1 MYDDKAEEVVLL
13 LTPDKDLPPI
23 PSDAS
28 SSPSPNVGS
37 FSPSSSNVA
46 IKTSVLES
54 ALDKLDNLVNN
65 SLNIY
70 FVYLDI
76 ILDDSVISPIT
87 KTIGSNKCRCFWN
100 RFHFSSKKCQFFK
113 FKI

>member
-37 FSPSSSNVA
+37 FSPSSNVA
-46 IKTSVLES
+46 IKTSVLDS

-65 SLNIY
+65 SLNFY
-70 FVYLDI
+70 FFYFYR
-76 ILDDSVISPIT
+76 ILGDSVISPIT
-87 KTIGSNKCRCFWN
+87 KTGGFNNCRCFWN
-100 RFHFSSKKCQFFK
+100 RFYLSSK
-113 FKI
+113 

>member
-37 FSPSSSNVA
+37 FSPSSNVA
-46 IKTSVLES
+46 IKTSVLDS

-70 FVYLDI
+70 FVYFDR
-76 ILDDSVISPIT
+76 ILDDSVFSPIT
-87 KTIGSNKCRCFWN
+87 KTVSRL
-100 RFHFSSKKCQFFK
+100 
-113 FKI
+113 

>member
-46 IKTSVLES
+46 IKTSVLDS

-70 FVYLDI
+70 FVYFDR
-76 ILDDSVISPIT
+76 ILDDSVFSPIT
-87 KTIGSNKCRCFWN
+87 KTVSRL
-100 RFHFSSKKCQFFK
+100 
-113 FKI
+113 